1 MITSNGLNKLGFTV
15 GVDYVLQDNSDGLGT
30 FIAEWKSGSPQPTV
44 ADIEAAN
51 VTWQTA
57 YDAKDY
63 ARTRADAYPSIG
75 DQLDM
80 LWHAVDTGDWTAAK
94 VKTTEFYTALKAVKD
109 ANPK

>member
-51 VTWQTA
+51 ATWQAEYDSQEYARNRETA
-57 YDAKDY
+57 YAS
-63 ARTRADAYPSIG
+63 TG

-80 LWHAVDTGDWTAAK
+80 QYWDNVNGTTTWKDHVAAI
-94 VKTTEFYTALKAVKD
+94 KA
-109 ANPK
+109 AHPKP